1 MIIESG
7 IMALIAPVV
16 ISVATL
22 VLMMQIAFWRNATV
36 SWVIA
41 CLSILVAM
49 LVLIFPLTG
58 GDGSA
63 QQITPL
69 LIADSY
75 SDFFSILIL
84 FACLITSLLAKDYLQ
99 SRTGENEEFY
109 LLLML
114 SGLGAL
120 ILVSSTHLASFL
132 LGLELLGV
140 ALYALIAYPERGHL
154 PLEAAVK
161 YLILS
166 GAASAILLFGF
177 ALIYAAL
184 GTLSFVDIGHRLAHS
199 SDNQVLLLMGTAM
212 IFAGI
217 GFKLSLVPF
226 HMWTPDVYQ
235 GAPSPV
241 TGFLATVS
249 KSAIFA
255 ALMRFYIDAQL
266 YQYHRLLIGIAILA
280 VASMVIGNLLAL
292 KQNNLKR
299 LLAYSSI
306 AHLGYL
312 LITMVV
318 YGRLQQP
325 GIAVEAINF
334 YLAAYVV
341 TSLAAFALL
350 TILSSPSNA
359 NAAEGSISA
368 AEGSSNTAEGS
379 SNTAEGSTITAAEGS
394 TITAEGSHL
403 YLDAP
408 EEDHIDDV
416 RGLFWRQPILALL
429 LTISMLSL
437 AGIPLTVG
445 FIGKF
450 YLFTAG
456 ISAELWVLLGALV
469 IGSGIG
475 IYYYLRVVFS
485 MTAKVPEET
494 SITANLKMSSVAMP
508 VVWILIVGM
517 LYLGI
522 FPQSF
527 IEYLAGVVL

>member
-1 MIIESG
+1 MTIENGMI
-7 IMALIAPVV
+7 ALIAPVV
-16 ISVATL
+16 LSIAII
-22 VLMMQIAFWRNATV
+22 VLMMQIAFWRNTTV
-36 SWVIA
+36 SWFIA
-41 CLSILVAM
+41 WISFAAAM
-49 LVLIFPLTG
+49 LMLVFPING
-58 GDGSA
+58 GTVVSGSSNSVA
-63 QQITPL
+63 QQVTPL
-69 LIADSY
+69 LVADSY
-75 SDFFSILIL
+75 SILFSLLIL
-84 FACLITSLLAKDYLQ
+84 FACWITALLAKDYLH

-109 LLLML
+109 LLLLL

-120 ILVSSTHLASFL
+120 ILVSATHVASFL

-154 PLEAAVK
+154 PLEAAIK

-184 GTLSFVDIGHRLAHS
+184 GTLSFTGIGYQLTQTNG
-199 SDNQVLLLMGTAM
+199 NQALLLMGTAM
-212 IFAGI
+212 IFTGI

-235 GAPSPV
+235 GAPAPV

-249 KSAIFA
+249 KTAIFA
-255 ALMRFYIDAQL
+255 ALVRLFVDARL
-266 YQYHRLLIGIAILA
+266 YQYESLLLGISLLAI
-280 VASMVIGNLLAL
+280 ASMLVGNLLAL
-292 KQNNLKR
+292 KQNSLKR

-312 LITMVV
+312 LITLVV
-318 YGRLQQP
+318 YGHLQQP
-325 GIAVEAINF
+325 HIAVEATNF
-334 YLAAYVV
+334 YLSAYVI
-341 TSLAAFALL
+341 TSLAAFGLLSILASPIGKENAL
-350 TILSSPSNA
+350 TDPPD
-359 NAAEGSISA
+359 
-368 AEGSSNTAEGS
+368 TDQ
-379 SNTAEGSTITAAEGS
+379 
-394 TITAEGSHL
+394 
-403 YLDAP
+403 LDQL
-408 EEDHIDDV
+408 
-416 RGLFWRQPILALL
+416 RGLFWRQPLLALL
-429 LTISMLSL
+429 LTIAMLSL

-475 IYYYLRVVFS
+475 IYYYLRVVFA
-485 MTAKVPEET
+485 MTAQATGDESAT
-494 SITANLKMSSVAMP
+494 NNQQLTSVAIL

-527 IEYLAGVVL
+527 IEYLAGVIL

>member
-1 MIIESG
+1 MFESG
-7 IMALIAPVV
+7 IIALIAPVV
-16 ISVATL
+16 LSIATL
-22 VLMMQIAFWRNATV
+22 VLMMQIAFWRNSTV

-41 CLSILVAM
+41 CLSFILAM
-49 LVLIFPLTG
+49 LLLIFPIADG
-58 GDGSA
+58 GGIS
-63 QQITPL
+63 QVTPL
-69 LIADSY
+69 LVADTFSH
-75 SDFFSILIL
+75 FFSLLIL
-84 FACLITSLLAKDYLQ
+84 FACLITSLLAKDYLK

-109 LLLML
+109 LLLLL

-154 PLEAAVK
+154 PLEAAIK

-184 GTLSFVDIGHRLAHS
+184 GTLSFAGIGQRLALS
-199 SDNQVLLLMGTAM
+199 ATSENQVLLLMGTAM
-212 IFAGI
+212 IFTGI

-235 GAPSPV
+235 GAPAPV

-249 KSAIFA
+249 KCAIFA
-255 ALMRFYIDAQL
+255 ALVRLFIDAQL
-266 YQYHRLLIGIAILA
+266 YQYQGLLIGISLLAIT
-280 VASMVIGNLLAL
+280 SMIVGNLLAL

-312 LITMVV
+312 LITLVV
-318 YGRLQQP
+318 FGRLQQP
-325 GIAVEAINF
+325 AIAVEATNF
-334 YLAAYVV
+334 YLTAYVV

-350 TILSSPSNA
+350 SILCSPSLITNPVQA
-359 NAAEGSISA
+359 SDTDSNETSA
-368 AEGSSNTAEGS
+368 ADTTADTS
-379 SNTAEGSTITAAEGS
+379 IVIKA
-394 TITAEGSHL
+394 
-403 YLDAP
+403 LDAP
-408 EEDHIDDV
+408 EKDHIDHL
-416 RGLFWRQPILALL
+416 RGLFWRQPLLALL
-429 LTISMLSL
+429 LTIAMLSL

-456 ISAELWVLLGALV
+456 IEAELWLLLGALV

-475 IYYYLRVVFS
+475 IYYYLRIVFS
-485 MTAKVPEET
+485 MTAKAPASADT
-494 SITANLKMSSVAMP
+494 DTLDTLTMSPVAVP
-508 VVWILIVGM
+508 VVWLLILGM
-517 LYLGI
+517 LYLGV

>member
-22 VLMMQIAFWRNATV
+22 IVMMQIAFWRNATV
-36 SWVIA
+36 SWVLT
-41 CLSILVAM
+41 CLSIAAAM
-49 LVLIFPLTG
+49 LLVIFPMAST
-58 GDGSA
+58 GDGNA
-63 QQITPL
+63 LQITPL
-69 LIADSY
+69 LVADAY
-75 SDFFSILIL
+75 SNFFSILIL

-184 GTLSFVDIGHRLAHS
+184 GTLYFADIGHQLANS

-255 ALMRFYIDAQL
+255 ALMRLYIDAQL
-266 YQYHRLLIGIAILA
+266 YQYNRLLIVIAILA
-280 VASMVIGNLLAL
+280 IASMIIGNLLAL

-318 YGRLQQP
+318 YGRMQQP
-325 GIAVEAINF
+325 GIAVEAVNF

-350 TILSSPSNA
+350 TILSSPTVGDTN
-359 NAAEGSISA
+359 NK
-368 AEGSSNTAEGS
+368 
-379 SNTAEGSTITAAEGS
+379 
-394 TITAEGSHL
+394 
-403 YLDAP
+403 LDAP
-408 EEDHIDDV
+408 EPDHVDQL

-456 ISAELWVLLGALV
+456 IGAELWLLLAALV
-469 IGSGIG
+469 IGSAIG

-485 MTAKVPEET
+485 MTAKAPE
-494 SITANLKMSSVAMP
+494 SVDITINQKMSPVAVP

-527 IEYLAGVVL
+527 IAYLSGIIL